1 MLLTELSAAR
11 IPDVYQ
17 QVAAVIGD
25 SHWRDKGRKIHKR
38 EVLDFY
44 RLPLPHMQSTIKGL
58 GTGLSAVLT
67 DRKSVV

>member
-44 RLPLPHMQSTIKGL
+44 RFLLPHIQCAIGRHTVVASTQ
-58 GTGLSAVLT
+58 
-67 DRKSVV
+67 